1 MRAYQLT
8 LRILAVGIFVVS
20 LIHVIFGVGSELFL
34 GSGISDASVLD
45 PNLDSQNRFYGA
57 AFALFGIVW
66 WLSSSDI
73 LECKKLLT
81 ASYLVFF
88 VAGLTRILSIAVVG
102 WPTAPILALTAIEL
116 LLPIVLYVW
125 LVKLEDV

>member
-116 LLPIVLYVW
+116 LLPIALYVW

>member
-88 VAGLTRILSIAVVG
+88 VAGLTRILSVIVVG
-102 WPTAPILALTAIEL
+102 WPTVPILALTAIEL